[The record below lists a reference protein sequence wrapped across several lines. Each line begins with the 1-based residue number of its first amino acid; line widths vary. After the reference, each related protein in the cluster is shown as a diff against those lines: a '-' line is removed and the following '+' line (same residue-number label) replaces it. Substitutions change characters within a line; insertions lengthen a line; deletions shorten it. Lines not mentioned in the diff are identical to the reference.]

1 MDTDFQVVAIF
12 HIFPQKPC
20 VFIEFPLTKPAIT
33 SAKDLTKP
41 AITSAKDL
49 TKPAITLTTNKNK

>member
-20 VFIEFPLTKPAIT
+20 VFIEFPLTKPAILFG
-33 SAKDLTKP
+33 KRL
-41 AITSAKDL
+41 
-49 TKPAITLTTNKNK
+49 NKTRHYFGKRLNKTRHYSYK

>member
-20 VFIEFPLTKPAIT
+20 VFIEFPLTKPAILF
-33 SAKDLTKP
+33 AKRLNKTRHYF
-41 AITSAKDL
+41 AKRL
-49 TKPAITLTTNKNK
+49 NKTRHYSYK